1 MKFLTL
7 NIKTLAMMFLIS
19 FVCTESGSGEDKLR
33 TWTNASGKKKILLK
47 LVRVAG
53 NITTKNEKGNEVVA
67 FEDANGK
74 RYQTLVNN
82 LSEFD
87 QEFLANLKRELKP
100 SDPALSAP
108 DARLPEKHRAFFTA
122 HCLDCHDSQTQEGKV
137 DLETL
142 SFHITTIEQAELW
155 QKVLSALNSGEMPPK
170 DSQQPGNKEKADFLD
185 DLSLTMVTARKV
197 LSDSGGKITMR
208 RLNKRDYQNSI
219 ESLLGVRLGKEL
231 LPDDGSSG
239 DFDTVGAS
247 LFLSSD
253 KFEQYL
259 KLGRHAID
267 EFYERRAARSAK
279 PFVYR
284 VEPEKTLNEKLRE
297 RVEKDEEYLNRYEA
311 LDAEMDK
318 VLALPEN
325 KGFEARMGTKGNRGQ
340 LYRKI
345 GPHLKKL
352 KGAPNPKDFGFPNFV
367 HAAKFFP
374 KYASYSKHY
383 ANLPYNDTGTWIQL
397 TAGSTMVVLDPPGD
411 MPVGSYAVRIKA
423 GVTNKAPAFRHFLE
437 LGHPDPKVIS
447 RGQFIGFPLKTMHVT
462 GSPADPEL
470 IETQVTVSKD
480 TQREFAI
487 RERQPAWGPLLKK
500 FFNPLMNE
508 NGYGHDPSIWVDW
521 VEIEGPLPQG
531 DPSPLEAI
539 YDANPA
545 QGTRSE
551 LKRARNILHQFAIQA
566 FRESQPSPEFI
577 DSLVKVYQTRLVI
590 DREFDIAIRTPLSM
604 ILASPR
610 FLFLKEPG
618 KDGAPRVLNDL
629 ELAVRLSYFLWSSPP
644 DSQLLELAK
653 AKQLRDPAVL
663 RKQVDRMI
671 QDPRAHHFVS
681 GLAHQWLDMER
692 LDFFQFDVERHREFD
707 ESTRAAARE
716 EVYQSILHL
725 LRSKDQG
732 QLQNLLSSDYVVV
745 NGLMA
750 AHYGLEGVVGDHYR
764 KVSLP
769 EGSPRGGLLGMA
781 AIHAM
786 GSDGRESSPV
796 ERGSW
801 VLRHLMHSPPSPAP
815 ANVPQLT
822 RLDDKPLT
830 KRQKLAAHMEEAQ
843 CASCHR
849 KIDPIGFGLENFDA
863 AGKWRSGEH
872 RYTKNRKGN
881 MVPSKKTTPIDTSG
895 AFHKGPAFGNFLEL
909 RKSIVKWQ
917 AEEFSRGFTEALVEY
932 GLGRPFSFTD
942 EDLANE
948 ILLASKDKQYA
959 ISEFIH
965 ALVQSKAFQSK

>member
-1 MKFLTL
+1 MITATTAMKIQRIKAIACLLTL
-7 NIKTLAMMFLIS
+7 CF
-19 FVCTESGSGEDKLR
+19 C
-33 TWTNASGKKKILLK
+33 ASA
-47 LVRVAG
+47 R
-53 NITTKNEKGNEVVA
+53 
-67 FEDANGK
+67 ANPPQVDFPK
-74 RYQTLVNN
+74 
-82 LSEFD
+82 
-87 QEFLANLKRELKP
+87 
-100 SDPALSAP
+100 
-108 DARLPEKHRAFFTA
+108 KHRAFFKA
-122 HCLDCHDSQTQEGKV
+122 HCLDCHNSQTQEGQV

-142 SFHITTIEQAELW
+142 PFRIATIEEAELW
-155 QKVLSALNSGEMPPK
+155 QKVLDALNSGEMPPE
-170 DSQQPGNKEKADFLD
+170 DSQQPGNKEKANFLD
-185 DLSLTMVTARKV
+185 DLSRTMVTARKV

-259 KLGRHAID
+259 KLGRFAID
-267 EFYERRAARSAK
+267 EFYERRAARNAK

-284 VEPEKTLNEKLRE
+284 VEPEKTLNVALRQGVKRNE
-297 RVEKDEEYLNRYEA
+297 DYLKRYEA

-318 VLALPEN
+318 ALALPEN

-352 KGAPNPKDFGFPNFV
+352 KGAPNPRDHGFPNYG

-383 ANLPYNDTGTWIQL
+383 ADLPYNDTGTWIQL
-397 TAGSTMVVLDPPGD
+397 TAGSTMVVLNPPGA
-411 MPVGSYAVRIKA
+411 MPVGTYAVRIKA
-423 GVTNKAPAFRHFLE
+423 GVTREAPAFRHFLE
-437 LGHPDPKVIS
+437 LGHPETVS
-447 RGQFIGFPLKTMHVT
+447 RGLLDGFPLKALHVT
-462 GSPADPEL
+462 GSPAKPGL
-470 IETQVTVSKD
+470 IETQVTVNKD
-480 TQREFAI
+480 TKRQFGI
-487 RERQPAWGPLLKK
+487 RERQPAWAPLLKK

-508 NGYGHDPSIWVDW
+508 NGYGHAPSIWVDW

-531 DPSPLEAI
+531 DPSPLEEI
-539 YDANPA
+539 FDANPA
-545 QGTRSE
+545 RGTSSE
-551 LKRARNILHQFAIQA
+551 LKRVRKILHQFAVQA
-566 FRESQPSPEFI
+566 FRESKPSPEFI
-577 DSLVKVYQTRLVI
+577 DSLVKVYKSRLVI
-590 DREFDIAIRTPLSM
+590 DQEFDIAIRTPLSM

-610 FLFLKEPG
+610 FLFMKEPG
-618 KDGAPRVLNDL
+618 QDVAPRALNDL

-653 AKQLRDPAVL
+653 AKQLRDPVVL
-663 RKQVDRMI
+663 RGQVDRLI
-671 QDPRAHHFVS
+671 QDPRVHHFVS

-692 LDFFQFDVERHREFD
+692 LDFFQFDVGRHREFD

-732 QLQNLLSSDYVVV
+732 QLQNLLKSDYVVV

-769 EGSPRGGLLGMA
+769 ENSPRGGFLGMA

-786 GSDGRESSPV
+786 GSDGFESSPV

-801 VLRHLMHSPPSPAP
+801 VLRHLMHSPPPPAP
-815 ANVPQLT
+815 ANVPQLS
-822 RLDDKPLT
+822 RLADEPLT
-830 KRQKLAAHMEEAQ
+830 KRQKLAVHIKEAQ

-863 AGKWRSGEH
+863 SGKWRSGEH
-872 RYTKNRKGN
+872 KYTKNRKGK
-881 MVPSKKTTPIDTSG
+881 MTPSRTATPIDSSG
-895 AFHKGPAFGNFLEL
+895 AFHNGPTFADFFEL
-909 RKSIVKWQ
+909 RELIAKWQ
-917 AEEFSRGFTEALVEY
+917 VEEFSRGFTEALIEY
-932 GLGRPFSFTD
+932 GLGRPFGFTD
-942 EDLANE
+942 EDLAND
-948 ILLASKDKQYA
+948 ILVASKGKQYS

-965 ALVQSKAFQSK
+965 VLVQSKPFQSK